1 MDLMKE
7 LNLTPMKRTV
17 GRNPIT
23 ERRESVIKGI
33 DKQIMVCEGLLE
45 GKDVVRDQYT
55 GRKIPQWFWLD
66 DSGSYYLSINYGKS
80 PIELAKGKFSI
91 VCTGLEQ
98 VKNSLETVKSSVLKG
113 DFDTV
118 LDKRSK
124 VIRSNFS
131 SVIEKYSSRT

>member
-33 DKQIMVCEGLLE
+33 DKQIMVCDGLLD

-55 GRKIPQWFWLD
+55 GRKIPQ
-66 DSGSYYLSINYGKS
+66 
-80 PIELAKGKFSI
+80 
-91 VCTGLEQ
+91 
-98 VKNSLETVKSSVLKG
+98 
-113 DFDTV
+113 
-118 LDKRSK
+118 
-124 VIRSNFS
+124 
-131 SVIEKYSSRT
+131 

>member
-23 ERRESVIKGI
+23 ERRESVVKGI

-98 VKNSLETVKSSVLKG
+98 VKSFLETVKSSVLKG

-131 SVIEKYSSRT
+131 

>member
-98 VKNSLETVKSSVLKG
+98 VKSSLETVKSSVLKG

-124 VIRSNFS
+124 TIRANFN
-131 SVIEKYSSRT
+131 

>member
-33 DKQIMVCEGLLE
+33 DKQIMVCDGLLD

-91 VCTGLEQ
+91 VCTGLEE
-98 VKNSLETVKSSVLKG
+98 VKSSLETVKSSVLKG

-124 VIRSNFS
+124 TIRANFH
-131 SVIEKYSSRT
+131 

>member
-33 DKQIMVCEGLLE
+33 DKQIMVCEGLLD

-91 VCTGLEQ
+91 ICKGLDD
-98 VKNSLETVKSSVLKG
+98 VKNSLETVRSTILKG
-113 DFDTV
+113 DFDEV
-118 LDKRSK
+118 LQERSRA
-124 VIRSNFS
+124 IRGNFG
-131 SVIEKYSSRT
+131 VA

>member
-1 MDLMKE
+1 
-7 LNLTPMKRTV
+7 MKRTV

-98 VKNSLETVKSSVLKG
+98 VKSSLETVKSSVLKG

-124 VIRSNFS
+124 IIRANFN
-131 SVIEKYSSRT
+131 

>member
-45 GKDVVRDQYT
+45 GKNVVRDQYT

-98 VKNSLETVKSSVLKG
+98 VKSSLETVKSSVLKG

-124 VIRSNFS
+124 VIRSNFQ
-131 SVIEKYSSRT
+131 

>member
-45 GKDVVRDQYT
+45 GKNVVRDQYT

-98 VKNSLETVKSSVLKG
+98 VKRSLETVKSSVLKG

-124 VIRSNFS
+124 LIRSNF
-131 SVIEKYSSRT
+131 VLP

>member
-33 DKQIMVCEGLLE
+33 DKQIMVCDGLLE

-98 VKNSLETVKSSVLKG
+98 VKSSLETVKSSVLKG

-131 SVIEKYSSRT
+131 

>member
-98 VKNSLETVKSSVLKG
+98 VKSSLETVKSSVLKG

-124 VIRSNFS
+124 VIRSNFG
-131 SVIEKYSSRT
+131 

>member
-1 MDLMKE
+1 MNLMKE
-7 LNLTPMKRTV
+7 LNLTPMKKSI
-17 GRNPIT
+17 GRNPIV

-33 DKQIMVCEGLLE
+33 DKQIMICESLLE

-98 VKNSLETVKSSVLKG
+98 VKSSLETVKSSVLKG

-124 VIRSNFS
+124 VIRANFN
-131 SVIEKYSSRT
+131 

>member
-33 DKQIMVCEGLLE
+33 DKQIMVCDGLLD

-98 VKNSLETVKSSVLKG
+98 VKSSLETVKSSVLKG

-124 VIRSNFS
+124 VIRSNIS
-131 SVIEKYSSRT
+131 

>member
-55 GRKIPQWFWLD
+55 GRKIPQWFWRD

-98 VKNSLETVKSSVLKG
+98 VKSSLETVKSSVLKG

-124 VIRSNFS
+124 VIRSNFG
-131 SVIEKYSSRT
+131 

>member
-98 VKNSLETVKSSVLKG
+98 VKSSLETVKSSILKG

-124 VIRSNFS
+124 VIRSNFKVS
-131 SVIEKYSSRT
+131 

>member
-33 DKQIMVCEGLLE
+33 DKQIMVCDGLLD

-98 VKNSLETVKSSVLKG
+98 VKSSLETVKSSVLKG

-124 VIRSNFS
+124 LIRSNF
-131 SVIEKYSSRT
+131 VLP

>member
-45 GKDVVRDQYT
+45 SKDVVRDQYT

-98 VKNSLETVKSSVLKG
+98 VKSSLETVKSSVLKG

-124 VIRSNFS
+124 VIRSNFG
-131 SVIEKYSSRT
+131 

>member
-33 DKQIMVCEGLLE
+33 DKQIMVCDGLLD

-98 VKNSLETVKSSVLKG
+98 VKSSLETVKSSVLKG

-124 VIRSNFS
+124 VIRSNFKVS
-131 SVIEKYSSRT
+131 

>member
-33 DKQIMVCEGLLE
+33 DKQIMVCEGLLD

-98 VKNSLETVKSSVLKG
+98 VKSSLETVKSSVLKG

-124 VIRSNFS
+124 VIRSKFS
-131 SVIEKYSSRT
+131 QPM

>member
-91 VCTGLEQ
+91 VCTALEQ
-98 VKNSLETVKSSVLKG
+98 VKSSLETVKSSVLKG

-131 SVIEKYSSRT
+131 

>member
-7 LNLTPMKRTV
+7 LNLTPMKRTI

-91 VCTGLEQ
+91 VCTELEQ
-98 VKNSLETVKSSVLKG
+98 VKSSLETVKSSVLKG
-113 DFDTV
+113 DFDAV
-118 LDKRSK
+118 LETRSK

-131 SVIEKYSSRT
+131 

>member
-23 ERRESVIKGI
+23 ERRESVIKAI

-98 VKNSLETVKSSVLKG
+98 VKSSLETVKSSVLKG

-131 SVIEKYSSRT
+131 

>member
-23 ERRESVIKGI
+23 ERRESVVKGI

-98 VKNSLETVKSSVLKG
+98 VKSFLETVKSSVLKG

-124 VIRSNFS
+124 AIRSNFKVS
-131 SVIEKYSSRT
+131 

>member
-1 MDLMKE
+1 MNLMKE

-33 DKQIMVCEGLLE
+33 DKQIMVCDGLLD

-98 VKNSLETVKSSVLKG
+98 VKSSLETVKSSVLKG

-131 SVIEKYSSRT
+131 

>member
-1 MDLMKE
+1 MNLMKE
-7 LNLTPMKRTV
+7 LNLTPMKKSI
-17 GRNPIT
+17 GRNPIV

-55 GRKIPQWFWLD
+55 DRKIPQWFWLD

-98 VKNSLETVKSSVLKG
+98 VKSSLETVKSSVLKG

-124 VIRSNFS
+124 VIRANFN
-131 SVIEKYSSRT
+131 